1 MEDIVLKLSNEEAV
15 QLYIALSNYLKLHSD
30 KYIPIKYKTNNKEFL
45 MDEFNLLELKVSELR
60 EALSSKNLLPV
71 MDYIN

>member
-15 QLYIALSNYLKLHSD
+15 QLYIALSNYLKLHAD

-45 MDEFNLLELKVSELR
+45 LDEFNLLELKVSELR
-60 EALSSKNLLPV
+60 EALISKNLLPV